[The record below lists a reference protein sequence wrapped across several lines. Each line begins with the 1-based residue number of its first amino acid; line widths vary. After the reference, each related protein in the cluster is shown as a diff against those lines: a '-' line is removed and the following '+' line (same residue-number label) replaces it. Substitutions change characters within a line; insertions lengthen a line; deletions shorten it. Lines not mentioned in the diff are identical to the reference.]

1 MMRFLNEN
9 LFYCYFTGQK
19 VTDPTD
25 KTIFTISKP
34 VFHFS
39 CSKHHRF
46 GLKIEDVY
54 LGVCKQKSRDLKWLN
69 MEEKHFQ
76 SNPELLL
83 HFSAQMELDVQ
94 FRILTEVYFDVKI
107 VSTIDNYSY
116 EMMDNSLM
124 DQFWK
129 AATEQKLTDVD
140 IFVGTVKVMEAH
152 RVILSA
158 RSPVLNA
165 AFNKMSDIV
174 KPHLIKFGAEFD
186 VGVVKNFLNFLY
198 TASLETSATSK
209 STNYKQL
216 LKLATLYEVET
227 LQSIVQVTDDI
238 SDVEEFTDCLLDI

>member
-1 MMRFLNEN
+1 MMKYRNEKF
-9 LFYCYFTGQK
+9 FYCYFTGEK

-46 GLKIEDVY
+46 GLKAEGVY
-54 LGVCKQKSRDLKWLN
+54 CKQECRDLKWLN

-94 FRILTEVYFDVKI
+94 FRIPTQVYFDVKI

-116 EMMDNSLM
+116 KIMDNSLM
-124 DQFWK
+124 DQFWT
-129 AATEQKLTDVD
+129 AATEQKLTDVN
-140 IFVGTVKVMEAH
+140 IFVGTVKVMESH
-152 RVILSA
+152 RFILSA

-165 AFNKMSDIV
+165 AFNKMNYIENPPV
-174 KPHLIKFGAEFD
+174 IKFEPEFD
-186 VGVVKNFLNFLY
+186 VGVVKIFLNFLY
-198 TASLETSATSK
+198 TASLGISTTSK
-209 STNYKQL
+209 VTNYKQL

-227 LQSIVQVTDDI
+227 LQSILQVTDDI
-238 SDVEEFTDCLLDI
+238 SDVEEFTDFLLDI

>member
-1 MMRFLNEN
+1 
-9 LFYCYFTGQK
+9 
-19 VTDPTD
+19 
-25 KTIFTISKP
+25 
-34 VFHFS
+34 
-39 CSKHHRF
+39 
-46 GLKIEDVY
+46 
-54 LGVCKQKSRDLKWLN
+54 

>member
-1 MMRFLNEN
+1 MRFLNEN
-9 LFYCYFTGQK
+9 FFYCYFTGEK

-46 GLKIEDVY
+46 GLKAEGVY
-54 LGVCKQKSRDLKWLN
+54 CKQECRDLKWIN

-94 FRILTEVYFDVKI
+94 FRIPTQVYFDVKI

-116 EMMDNSLM
+116 KIMDNSLM
-124 DQFWK
+124 DQFWT
-129 AATEQKLTDVD
+129 AATEQKLTDVN
-140 IFVGTVKVMEAH
+140 IFVGTVKVMESH
-152 RVILSA
+152 RFILSA
-158 RSPVLNA
+158 RSPILNA
-165 AFNKMSDIV
+165 AFNKMSDV
-174 KPHLIKFGAEFD
+174 ENPPVIKFEPEFD
-186 VGVVKNFLNFLY
+186 VGVVKIFLNFLY
-198 TASLETSATSK
+198 TASLGISTTSK
-209 STNYKQL
+209 VTNYKQL